1 MKRFSE
7 NIPSSAPAGWDLV
20 LILDNL
26 RSAHNVGNILRIAE
40 ALQLKVIAC
49 GYTPAAPHPVLAKTA
64 MECDVLVDCRIA
76 ESAAE
81 AIKLVRSEGCKLV
94 LALEHNERSSEV
106 WSYPEF
112 VMPMALVL
120 GNEAKGVSAE
130 ALELCDACVDLAM
143 LGEKASIN
151 VGNAAAA
158 ALYAILA
165 RYRQQLD
172 I

>member
-76 ESAAE
+76 DSAAE

>member
-1 MKRFSE
+1 
-7 NIPSSAPAGWDLV
+7 
-20 LILDNL
+20 
-26 RSAHNVGNILRIAE
+26 
-40 ALQLKVIAC
+40 
-49 GYTPAAPHPVLAKTA
+49 
-64 MECDVLVDCRIA
+64 
-76 ESAAE
+76 
-81 AIKLVRSEGCKLV
+81 
-94 LALEHNERSSEV
+94 
-106 WSYPEF
+106 
-112 VMPMALVL
+112 MALVL

>member
-76 ESAAE
+76 DSAAE

-120 GNEAKGVSAE
+120 GNEAKGVSVE

>member
-7 NIPSSAPAGWDLV
+7 NIPSNVPPHWDLT

-64 MECDVLVDCRIA
+64 MQCDILVNCRSA
-76 ESAAE
+76 NSAAE
-81 AIKLVRSEGCKLV
+81 AIKLVRSEGCRMV
-94 LALEHNERSSEV
+94 LALEHNSVSSEV
-106 WSYPEF
+106 WSYPKF
-112 VMPMALVL
+112 DMPMALVL
-120 GNEAKGVSAE
+120 GNEAKGVSQE
-130 ALELCDACVDLAM
+130 ALELCDGCVDLAM
-143 LGEKASIN
+143 FGEKASIN

-165 RYRQQLD
+165 RYKQQLD

>member
-1 MKRFSE
+1 VKRFSE

-64 MECDVLVDCRIA
+64 MECDVLVDCRSA
-76 ESAAE
+76 DSAAE

-94 LALEHNERSSEV
+94 LALEHNEQSSEV

-158 ALYAILA
+158 IVYAVDAKRRNKFKI
-165 RYRQQLD
+165 
-172 I
+172 

>member
-1 MKRFSE
+1 VKRFSE

-76 ESAAE
+76 DSAAE

>member
-7 NIPSSAPAGWDLV
+7 NIPSNVPPHWDLT

-49 GYTPAAPHPVLAKTA
+49 GYTPASPHPVLAKTA
-64 MECDVLVDCRIA
+64 MQCDVLVDCRSA
-76 ESAAE
+76 NSAAE
-81 AIKLVRSEGCKLV
+81 AIKLVRSEGCRMV
-94 LALEHNERSSEV
+94 LALEHNSESSEV
-106 WSYPEF
+106 WSYPKF
-112 VMPMALVL
+112 DMPMALVL
-120 GNEAKGVSAE
+120 GNEAKGVSQE
-130 ALELCDACVDLAM
+130 ALELCDGCVDLAM

-165 RYRQQLD
+165 RHKQQLD

>member
-76 ESAAE
+76 DSAAE

-94 LALEHNERSSEV
+94 LALEHNERSAEV

>member
-7 NIPSSAPAGWDLV
+7 NIPSKPPAGWDLV

-49 GYTPAAPHPVLAKTA
+49 GYTPSAPHPVLAKTA
-64 MECDVLVDCRIA
+64 MQCDTLVDCRIA
-76 ESAAE
+76 GSAAE
-81 AIKLVRSEGCKLV
+81 AIKLVRSEGCQLV
-94 LALEHNERSSEV
+94 LALEHNSQSSEV
-106 WSYPEF
+106 WSYPRF

-120 GNEAKGVSAE
+120 GNEALGVSPE
-130 ALELCDACVDLAM
+130 ALELCDGCVDLAM

-165 RYRQQLD
+165 KYKQQLN